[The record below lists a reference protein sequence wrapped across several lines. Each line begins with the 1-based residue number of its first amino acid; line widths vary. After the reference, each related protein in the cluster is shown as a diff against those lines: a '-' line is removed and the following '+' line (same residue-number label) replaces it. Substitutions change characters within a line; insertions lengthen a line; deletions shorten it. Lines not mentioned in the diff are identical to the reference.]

1 MNKIAIVLFFFFSLS
16 LNAQTQDS
24 IREDSLRLKNL
35 ESIRGLFWK
44 DLPKPHNWTNDY
56 EGLFTK
62 GQEKELNDIIT
73 GFERETSAEIAI
85 VTINTAKVADENFEA
100 LSLHIAK
107 TWGIGKRGKDNGIL
121 IAISKGYRRMRI
133 QNGNGIA
140 KIMTNDETGEIID
153 RYFVPYFREGDYYKG
168 TLEVL
173 KRLIE
178 VLKAKM

>member
-1 MNKIAIVLFFFFSLS
+1 MNKIAIVLFFFFFLS

-24 IREDSLRLKNL
+24 IREDSLRFKNL

-56 EGLFTK
+56 EGLFTD

-85 VTINTAKVADENFEA
+85 VTINRAHVADEDFEA

-107 TWGIGKRGKDNGIL
+107 TWGVGKRGKDNGIL
-121 IAISKGYRRMRI
+121 MAISKGYGRIRI
-133 QNGNGIA
+133 QNGIGIE

-153 RYFVPYFREGDYYKG
+153 RYFIPYFKEEDYYKG
-168 TLEVL
+168 TLEGL